1 MNQRL
6 KLELAGYVDDGMDY
20 SNSAEVRSIVDASDV
35 AREFYER
42 LLFANK
48 RLESFFQSKEM
59 HKTNKKLHKFID
71 DTLEPK
77 DTFWTRWV
85 PASGLMMA
93 AIAML
98 ITFGPFMTPVTEAPA
113 MSNIQ
118 VNIPASI
125 PQPQTIKNYEV
136 NTVWSLASSMT
147 DEMDATIYQVMY
159 GVFAANTNAFI
170 GGDLTS
176 IRADKDFV
184 KPDKALVQMIDPAT
198 AQRMVESYLNQFCN
212 KLLLPPF
219 KY

>member
-6 KLELAGYVDDGMDY
+6 KLQLAGYVDDGMDY

-93 AIAML
+93 AVAML
-98 ITFGPFMTPVTEAPA
+98 ITFGPFMSPVTEAPS

-198 AQRMVESYLNQFCN
+198 AQQMVESYLN
-212 KLLLPPF
+212 
-219 KY
+219 

>member
-6 KLELAGYVDDGMDY
+6 KLQLAGYVDDGMDY
-20 SNSAEVRSIVDASDV
+20 STSAGVRSIVDASDV

-85 PASGLMMA
+85 PASGFMMA
-93 AIAML
+93 AVAML
-98 ITFGPFMTPVTEAPA
+98 ITFGPFMAPVTETPA

-184 KPDKALVQMIDPAT
+184 KPDKALVQMIDPVT
-198 AQRMVESYLNQFCN
+198 AQQMVESYLN
-212 KLLLPPF
+212 
-219 KY
+219 

>member
-1 MNQRL
+1 MNQSL
-6 KLELAGYVDDGMDY
+6 KLQLAGYVDDGMDY

-35 AREFYER
+35 AKEFYER

-93 AIAML
+93 AVAML

-113 MSNIQ
+113 RSNIE

-125 PQPQTIKNYEV
+125 PQPQTIKNYQV

-198 AQRMVESYLNQFCN
+198 AQQMVESYLN
-212 KLLLPPF
+212 
-219 KY
+219 

>member
-6 KLELAGYVDDGMDY
+6 KLQLAGYVDDGMDY
-20 SNSAEVRSIVDASDV
+20 SNSAEVRGIVDASDV

-42 LLFANK
+42 LIFANK

-59 HKTNKKLHKFID
+59 QKTNKKLHKFID

-93 AIAML
+93 AVAML
-98 ITFGPFMTPVTEAPA
+98 ITFGPFMAPVTEAPA
-113 MSNIQ
+113 ISNIQ

-125 PQPQTIKNYEV
+125 PQPQTIKSYEV

-184 KPDKALVQMIDPAT
+184 KPDKALVKMIDPVT
-198 AQRMVESYLNQFCN
+198 AQRIVESYLN
-212 KLLLPPF
+212 
-219 KY
+219 

>member
-1 MNQRL
+1 MNQRV
-6 KLELAGYVDDGMDY
+6 KLQLAGYVDDGMDY

-48 RLESFFQSKEM
+48 RLENFFQSKEM

-93 AIAML
+93 AVAML
-98 ITFGPFMTPVTEAPA
+98 ITFGPFITPVTETPV

-198 AQRMVESYLNQFCN
+198 AKQMVKSYLN
-212 KLLLPPF
+212 
-219 KY
+219 

>member
-6 KLELAGYVDDGMDY
+6 KLQLAGYVDDGMDY

-93 AIAML
+93 AVAML
-98 ITFGPFMTPVTEAPA
+98 ITFGPFMAPMTEAPA

-125 PQPQTIKNYEV
+125 PQPQTIKSYEV

-147 DEMDATIYQVMY
+147 DEMDATVHQVMY
-159 GVFAANTNAFI
+159 GIFLSNSLAFNN
-170 GGDLTS
+170 GDLSS
-176 IRADKDFV
+176 IRADKDLI
-184 KPDKALVQMIDPAT
+184 KPDKAIVQMIDPLFAK
-198 AQRMVESYLNQFCN
+198 QVIQ
-212 KLLLPPF
+212 KL
-219 KY
+219 

>member
-6 KLELAGYVDDGMDY
+6 KLQLAGYVDDGMDY

-93 AIAML
+93 AVAML
-98 ITFGPFMTPVTEAPA
+98 ITFGPFMAPVTEVPA
-113 MSNIQ
+113 MTNIQ

-125 PQPQTIKNYEV
+125 PQPQTIKNYQV
-136 NTVWSLASSMT
+136 NTAWSLASSMT

-184 KPDKALVQMIDPAT
+184 KPDKALVKMIDPAT
-198 AQRMVESYLNQFCN
+198 AQQMVESYLN
-212 KLLLPPF
+212 
-219 KY
+219 

>member
-6 KLELAGYVDDGMDY
+6 KLQLAGYVDDGMDY

-77 DTFWTRWV
+77 DAFWTRWV

-93 AIAML
+93 AVAML
-98 ITFGPFMTPVTEAPA
+98 ITFGSFITPVTEAPA

-125 PQPQTIKNYEV
+125 PQPQTIKSYQV
-136 NTVWSLASSMT
+136 NTAWSLASSMT

-159 GVFAANTNAFI
+159 GVFAANTDAFI

-198 AQRMVESYLNQFCN
+198 AQQMVESYLN
-212 KLLLPPF
+212 
-219 KY
+219 

>member
-6 KLELAGYVDDGMDY
+6 KLQLAGYIDDGMDY

-93 AIAML
+93 AVAML
-98 ITFGPFMTPVTEAPA
+98 ITFGPFMTPVTETTA

-125 PQPQTIKNYEV
+125 PQPQTIKSYEV
-136 NTVWSLASSMT
+136 NTVWTLASSMT

-159 GVFAANTNAFI
+159 GVFAANTDAFI

-184 KPDKALVQMIDPAT
+184 KPDKALIKMIDPVT
-198 AQRMVESYLNQFCN
+198 AQRMVESYLN
-212 KLLLPPF
+212 
-219 KY
+219 

>member
-6 KLELAGYVDDGMDY
+6 KLQLAGYVDDGMDY

-59 HKTNKKLHKFID
+59 QKTNKKLHKFID

-93 AIAML
+93 AVAML
-98 ITFGPFMTPVTEAPA
+98 ITFGPFMIPVTEAPA
-113 MSNIQ
+113 ISNIQ

-125 PQPQTIKNYEV
+125 PQPQTIKSYEV

-184 KPDKALVQMIDPAT
+184 KPDKALVQMIDPAA
-198 AQRMVESYLNQFCN
+198 AQRMVESYLN
-212 KLLLPPF
+212 
-219 KY
+219 

>member
-6 KLELAGYVDDGMDY
+6 KLQLAGYVDDGMDY
-20 SNSAEVRSIVDASDV
+20 SNSAEVRSIVDALDV
-35 AREFYER
+35 AKEFYER
-42 LLFANK
+42 LLFANR
-48 RLESFFQSKEM
+48 RLESFFQSKEI

-71 DTLEPK
+71 DNLEPK

-93 AIAML
+93 AVAML

-136 NTVWSLASSMT
+136 KTVWSLASSMT

-184 KPDKALVQMIDPAT
+184 KPDKALVKMIDPAT
-198 AQRMVESYLNQFCN
+198 AQQMVESYLN
-212 KLLLPPF
+212 
-219 KY
+219 

>member
-6 KLELAGYVDDGMDY
+6 KLQLAGYVDDGMDY
-20 SNSAEVRSIVDASDV
+20 SNSAEVRSIVDASDM
-35 AREFYER
+35 AKEFYER

-85 PASGLMMA
+85 HASGLMMA
-93 AIAML
+93 AVAML
-98 ITFGPFMTPVTEAPA
+98 ITFGPFMTPVTETPA

-198 AQRMVESYLNQFCN
+198 AQQMVESYLN
-212 KLLLPPF
+212 
-219 KY
+219 

>member
-6 KLELAGYVDDGMDY
+6 KLQLAGYVDDGMDY

-59 HKTNKKLHKFID
+59 HKTNKSLHKFID

-93 AIAML
+93 AVAML
-98 ITFGPFMTPVTEAPA
+98 ITFGPFMTPVTEV
-113 MSNIQ
+113 SNYQ
-118 VNIPASI
+118 VSI
-125 PQPQTIKNYEV
+125 PDTIPQAQTIRNYQG
-136 NTVWSLASSMT
+136 NTVWSIAESMT
-147 DEMDATIYQVMY
+147 EEMDATIYQVMY
-159 GVFAANTNAFI
+159 GVNLANVDAFI
-170 GGDLTS
+170 GSNLTS
-176 IRADKDFV
+176 IRADKDFN
-184 KPDKALVQMIDPAT
+184 KPDKVMIQMMDPAS
-198 AQRMVESYLNQFCN
+198 AQQMVESFLN
-212 KLLLPPF
+212 
-219 KY
+219 

>member
-6 KLELAGYVDDGMDY
+6 KLQLAGYVDDGMDY

-93 AIAML
+93 AVAML
-98 ITFGPFMTPVTEAPA
+98 ITFGPFMTPVTQAPA

-159 GVFAANTNAFI
+159 GVFAANTNVFI
-170 GGDLTS
+170 SGDLTS

-198 AQRMVESYLNQFCN
+198 AQQMVESYLN
-212 KLLLPPF
+212 
-219 KY
+219 

>member
-6 KLELAGYVDDGMDY
+6 KLQLAGYVDDGMDY

-35 AREFYER
+35 AKEFYER

-59 HKTNKKLHKFID
+59 LKTNKKLHKFID

-98 ITFGPFMTPVTEAPA
+98 ITFGPFMTPVTDAPA

-125 PQPQTIKNYEV
+125 PQPQTIKSYEV

-159 GVFAANTNAFI
+159 GVFAANTDAFI

-184 KPDKALVQMIDPAT
+184 KPDKALVKMIDPVT
-198 AQRMVESYLNQFCN
+198 AQRMVESYLN
-212 KLLLPPF
+212 
-219 KY
+219 

>member
-6 KLELAGYVDDGMDY
+6 KLQLAGYVDDGMDY

-85 PASGLMMA
+85 PASGFMMA
-93 AIAML
+93 AVAIL
-98 ITFGPFMTPVTEAPA
+98 ITFGPFMTPVTEAPV

-184 KPDKALVQMIDPAT
+184 KPDKALVKMIDPAT
-198 AQRMVESYLNQFCN
+198 AQQMVESYLN
-212 KLLLPPF
+212 
-219 KY
+219 

>member
-6 KLELAGYVDDGMDY
+6 KLQLAGYVDDGMDY

-59 HKTNKKLHKFID
+59 QKTNNKLHKFID

-93 AIAML
+93 AVAML
-98 ITFGPFMTPVTEAPA
+98 ITFGPFMTPVTESPG

-198 AQRMVESYLNQFCN
+198 AQQMVESYLN
-212 KLLLPPF
+212 
-219 KY
+219 

>member
-1 MNQRL
+1 
-6 KLELAGYVDDGMDY
+6 MDY

-42 LLFANK
+42 LLFSSK

-59 HKTNKKLHKFID
+59 HKTNTKLHKFID

-93 AIAML
+93 AVAML
-98 ITFGPFMTPVTEAPA
+98 ITFGPFMTPVTETNA
-113 MSNIQ
+113 MPNIQ

-184 KPDKALVQMIDPAT
+184 KPDKALVKMIDPAT
-198 AQRMVESYLNQFCN
+198 AQRMVESYLN
-212 KLLLPPF
+212 
-219 KY
+219 

>member
-6 KLELAGYVDDGMDY
+6 KLQLAGYVDDGMDY
-20 SNSAEVRSIVDASDV
+20 SNSAEVRNIVDASDV

-48 RLESFFQSKEM
+48 RLEGFFQSKEI

-85 PASGLMMA
+85 PASGLMMSA
-93 AIAML
+93 VAML
-98 ITFGPFMTPVTEAPA
+98 ITFGPFMTPVTEAPV

-184 KPDKALVQMIDPAT
+184 KPDKALVKMIDPAT
-198 AQRMVESYLNQFCN
+198 AQQMVESYLN
-212 KLLLPPF
+212 
-219 KY
+219 

>member
-6 KLELAGYVDDGMDY
+6 KLQLAGYVDDGMDY

-59 HKTNKKLHKFID
+59 NKTNKKLHKFID

-77 DTFWTRWV
+77 DAFWTRWV

-93 AIAML
+93 AVAML
-98 ITFGPFMTPVTEAPA
+98 ITFGPFMSPVTEKPA
-113 MSNIQ
+113 LSNIQ

-159 GVFAANTNAFI
+159 GVFAANTDAFI

-184 KPDKALVQMIDPAT
+184 KPDKALVQMIDPIT
-198 AQRMVESYLNQFCN
+198 AQQMVESYLN
-212 KLLLPPF
+212 
-219 KY
+219 

>member
-6 KLELAGYVDDGMDY
+6 KLQLAGYVDDGMNY

-48 RLESFFQSKEM
+48 RLENFFQSKEM

-85 PASGLMMA
+85 PASSLMVA
-93 AIAML
+93 AVAML
-98 ITFGPFMTPVTEAPA
+98 ITFGPFMNPVTEAPTI
-113 MSNIQ
+113 SNIQ
-118 VNIPASI
+118 VNIPTSI

-136 NTVWSLASSMT
+136 KTVWSLASSMT

-184 KPDKALVQMIDPAT
+184 KPDKALVKMIDPVT
-198 AQRMVESYLNQFCN
+198 AQQMVESYLN
-212 KLLLPPF
+212 
-219 KY
+219 

>member
-1 MNQRL
+1 MNHRL
-6 KLELAGYVDDGMDY
+6 KLQLAGYVDDGMDY
-20 SNSAEVRSIVDASDV
+20 SNSAEVRSIVNASNV

-48 RLESFFQSKEM
+48 RLEGFFQSKEM

-93 AIAML
+93 AVAML
-98 ITFGPFMTPVTEAPA
+98 ITFGPFMTPITETPA

-184 KPDKALVQMIDPAT
+184 KPDKALVQMIDPT
-198 AQRMVESYLNQFCN
+198 AAQQMVESYLN
-212 KLLLPPF
+212 
-219 KY
+219 

>member
-6 KLELAGYVDDGMDY
+6 KLQLAGYVDDGMDY

-93 AIAML
+93 AVAML
-98 ITFGPFMTPVTEAPA
+98 ITFGPFMTPVTQAPA
-113 MSNIQ
+113 ISNIQ

-184 KPDKALVQMIDPAT
+184 KPDKALVKMIDPAT
-198 AQRMVESYLNQFCN
+198 AQQMVESYLN
-212 KLLLPPF
+212 
-219 KY
+219 

>member
-6 KLELAGYVDDGMDY
+6 KLQLAGYVDDGMDY

-71 DTLEPK
+71 DTLETK

-93 AIAML
+93 AVAML
-98 ITFGPFMTPVTEAPA
+98 ITFGPFMTPVTETPG
-113 MSNIQ
+113 MSKIQ
-118 VNIPASI
+118 VNIPTSI
-125 PQPQTIKNYEV
+125 PQPQTIKSYEV

-184 KPDKALVQMIDPAT
+184 KPDKALVKMIDPAT
-198 AQRMVESYLNQFCN
+198 AQQMVESYLN
-212 KLLLPPF
+212 
-219 KY
+219 

>member
-6 KLELAGYVDDGMDY
+6 KLQLAGYVDDGMDY

-59 HKTNKKLHKFID
+59 QKTNKKLHKFID
-71 DTLEPK
+71 ETLEPK
-77 DTFWTRWV
+77 DAFWTRWV

-93 AIAML
+93 AVAML

-113 MSNIQ
+113 ISNIQ

-125 PQPQTIKNYEV
+125 PQPQTIKNYQV
-136 NTVWSLASSMT
+136 NTAWSLASSMT

-198 AQRMVESYLNQFCN
+198 AQQMVESYLN
-212 KLLLPPF
+212 
-219 KY
+219 

>member
-6 KLELAGYVDDGMDY
+6 KLQLAGYVDDGMDY

-93 AIAML
+93 AVAML
-98 ITFGPFMTPVTEAPA
+98 ITFGPFMTPVTETPA

-125 PQPQTIKNYEV
+125 PQPQTIKSYEV

-159 GVFAANTNAFI
+159 GVFAANTDAFI

-184 KPDKALVQMIDPAT
+184 KPDKALVKMIDPVT
-198 AQRMVESYLNQFCN
+198 AQRMVESYLN
-212 KLLLPPF
+212 
-219 KY
+219 

>member
-6 KLELAGYVDDGMDY
+6 KLQLAGYMDDGMDY

-59 HKTNKKLHKFID
+59 HKANKKLHNFID

-85 PASGLMMA
+85 PASGFMMA
-93 AIAML
+93 AVAML
-98 ITFGPFMTPVTEAPA
+98 ITFGPFMTPVTETPA
-113 MSNIQ
+113 LSNIQ

-125 PQPQTIKNYEV
+125 PQPQTIKSYEV

-159 GVFAANTNAFI
+159 GVFAVNTNAFI

-176 IRADKDFV
+176 IRADKDFI
-184 KPDKALVQMIDPAT
+184 KPDKALVKMIDPAT
-198 AQRMVESYLNQFCN
+198 AQQMVESYLN
-212 KLLLPPF
+212 
-219 KY
+219 

>member
-6 KLELAGYVDDGMDY
+6 KLQLAGYVDDGMDY

-59 HKTNKKLHKFID
+59 HKTNKKLDKFID

-93 AIAML
+93 AVAML
-98 ITFGPFMTPVTEAPA
+98 ITFGPFITPVTETPA
-113 MSNIQ
+113 LSNIQ

-125 PQPQTIKNYEV
+125 PQPQTIKSYEV

-198 AQRMVESYLNQFCN
+198 AQQMVESYLN
-212 KLLLPPF
+212 
-219 KY
+219 

>member
-6 KLELAGYVDDGMDY
+6 KLQLAGYVDDGMDY

-59 HKTNKKLHKFID
+59 HKTNKKLHQFID

-93 AIAML
+93 AVAML
-98 ITFGPFMTPVTEAPA
+98 ISFGPFMTPVTEAPA

-136 NTVWSLASSMT
+136 KTVWSLASSMT

-159 GVFAANTNAFI
+159 GVFAANTDAFI

-184 KPDKALVQMIDPAT
+184 KPDKALVQMIDPTT
-198 AQRMVESYLNQFCN
+198 AQQMVESYLN
-212 KLLLPPF
+212 
-219 KY
+219 